1 MTTGPPTEGLTLIVL
16 SGLAGVGKTQ
26 VLRAL
31 AGIGEPVLDLEA
43 LAGHSG
49 SAFGGL
55 GRAPQPTRTSF
66 LAMLSSTAR
75 ALPRNVPTWIED
87 EGRFI
92 GSLPVPDWLQAAMA
106 CAPEVELVAPEAARI
121 SRLVASYGHLEA
133 DLFIAATRRIR
144 PRLGKERADA
154 AIGHFM
160 AGDHE
165 AAIAV
170 LLPYF
175 DTAYA
180 HRARQH
186 HRRRLSVIDSSTG
199 TPTRIADELGRAV
212 PRPSIQPDLQ
222 RGDHDHGA
230 VVDGPLS

>member
-1 MTTGPPTEGLTLIVL
+1 VPMTTGPPLEGRTLIVL

-26 VLRAL
+26 LLGAL
-31 AGIGEPVLDLEA
+31 AGIGAPVLDLEA

-55 GRAPQPTRTSF
+55 GRPPQPTRTRF
-66 LAMLSSTAR
+66 LATLSSAAL
-75 ALPRNVPTWIED
+75 ALPRHAPAWIED

-92 GSLPVPDWLQAAMA
+92 GSLPVPDWLQEAMA
-106 CAPEVELVAPEAARI
+106 CAPEVELVAPRAARI
-121 SRLVASYGHLEA
+121 SRLVASYGHLDA
-133 DLFIAATRRIR
+133 DQFIAATQRIR
-144 PRLGKERADA
+144 PRLGEQRADA

-186 HRRRLSVIDSSTG
+186 QRPRLGVINSSTG
-199 TPTRIADELGRAV
+199 KYVGPYRDIYAEGSRWARHEQIRRA
-212 PRPSIQPDLQ
+212 S
-222 RGDHDHGA
+222 
-230 VVDGPLS
+230 SS